1 MAGRQRRVAVS
12 KLPQLALLAAGCPT
26 PPKRSMPRSPMPA
39 FWLPL
44 FPACQSNNRNTRRA
58 PPISSPCFSSILSL
72 VNGVRCRASPWHVC
86 RGWLLRT
93 TRQAR
98 RPCVPA
104 WCCCCCARLC
114 TLEPPAFLSPA
125 RLLSIPLPLLS
136 ASLSHHTITSYWQ
149 GLVLLLFCWEYP
161 TPCPHPTKTH
171 PPLARPAEW
180 LGAAL
185 KSAALLVSVQSS
197 CVISPNMYHAG
208 V

>member
-1 MAGRQRRVAVS
+1 MAAYKCSPRGGCLEVPPLQRRRLPTLRAVLS
-12 KLPQLALLAAGCPT
+12 AHSWLDGRPPAPQQAAAARPSGCWLPHATQTIDAAQPNARFLAAPFSC
-26 PPKRSMPRSPMPA
+26 
-39 FWLPL
+39 LPIK
-44 FPACQSNNRNTRRA
+44 QSSNHNTRRA

-72 VNGVRCRASPWHVC
+72 VNGVCCSALPWHVC

-104 WCCCCCARLC
+104 WCCCCCVRLC

-149 GLVLLLFCWEYP
+149 GLVLLLFCW
-161 TPCPHPTKTH
+161 
-171 PPLARPAEW
+171 
-180 LGAAL
+180 
-185 KSAALLVSVQSS
+185 
-197 CVISPNMYHAG
+197 
-208 V
+208 